1 MERRGRTEVEGAMS
15 EVVVFAIDMQLPACI
30 VAKCD
35 NARVATIVA
44 IIVWKSLVIHIYS
57 YSGIF

>member
-1 MERRGRTEVEGAMS
+1 MEGAVS
-15 EVVVFAIDMQLPACI
+15 EVVVFAVDVQFPACI

-44 IIVWKSLVIHIYS
+44 IIVWKSFVIHISS